1 VRGAAFA
8 FAAALVPGAPAFA
21 DNAAE
26 VMELGRVE
34 VVGTTPLPGVG
45 TPLADVPANVQSFG
59 ADALARRRPSSIA
72 SFLDRNAAGFSIGDA
87 QGNPFQPDVS
97 FRGFS
102 GSPLLGVPQGIAVF
116 QDGVRV
122 NEPFGDIVNWDLI
135 PPSAIGSVQLLPG
148 ATAAFGRNALAGA
161 LAVYTKSGS
170 SFPGGA
176 IEAEGGSFGRRSLM
190 VEHGLASGPWDLFA
204 TADAIDDHGWAEH
217 NPSRVRRFFGKLGHQ
232 TGESDLD
239 IALTLADDTL
249 QGTQTLPLPF
259 LDDIRQAYT
268 WPDRNENRLRFLT
281 AKGSVFV
288 GGSALLGANGYAR
301 RYRNDSLAS
310 NVNDD
315 AGDDGAPPAF
325 NDRSTV
331 DQSSAGAGVQLTFE
345 PHGTRRPLRFV
356 AGGNFD
362 RANVRFTRFEQPA
375 EFTQDRGTRATGD
388 FALAT
393 DAATR
398 DEERALFGHATL
410 GLGGRWI
417 LDLSARRQETRTR
430 IEDRSGADPR
440 LDGSHRF
447 ARTLPSAGLAWRPS
461 EATTVYGSYSE
472 GMRAPTAM
480 ELTCADPGAP
490 CKLPNEFLSDPP
502 LDPVLSRSAEAGA
515 RGRAGAWEWSAAA
528 YRTDLRNDIQFV
540 QSGTSTAG
548 FFMNVGRTRREGLE
562 LGARTKRGAI
572 AFDLRYGYVRAT
584 FLSGFQESSAGNS
597 TADADG
603 AISVH
608 AGNRIPAIPPHTLK
622 LRLEYASTERW
633 SVEASVR
640 AASAAYARGDENNR
654 DASGRV
660 PGYAVLDL
668 DARWIPVRDVELFAR
683 IDNVFDV
690 RYATFGILGTN
701 FFTGPGRSFAPENR
715 TAAQFRG
722 TGAPFGAWLGA
733 RYAWR

>member
-1 VRGAAFA
+1 VRSAAFV
-8 FAAALVPGAPAFA
+8 FAAALVLGPPAFA

-34 VVGTTPLPGVG
+34 VVGTTPLPGLG

-59 ADALARRRPSSIA
+59 ADAVARQRPSSIA
-72 SFLDRNAAGFSIGDA
+72 SFLDRNAASFSIGDA

-135 PPSAIGSVQLLPG
+135 PPSAIGSIQLLPG
-148 ATAAFGRNALAGA
+148 ASATFGRNALAGA

-176 IEAEGGSFGRRSLM
+176 VEAEGGSFGRRSLT
-190 VEHGLASGPWDLFA
+190 VEQGLASGPWDLFA
-204 TADAIDDHGWAEH
+204 TADAIDDRGWAEH
-217 NPSRVRRFFGKLGHQ
+217 NPSHVRRFFGKLGHQ
-232 TGESDLD
+232 NDASDLD
-239 IALTLADDTL
+239 IALTLADNML
-249 QGTQTLPLPF
+249 QGTQTLPLSF

-268 WPDRNENRLRFLT
+268 WPDRNENKLRFLT

-288 GGSALLGANGYAR
+288 GEGALLGANAYVR
-301 RYRNDSLAS
+301 RYRNDNLAS
-310 NVNDD
+310 NVNDA
-315 AGDDGAPPAF
+315 AGDEGAPPAF

-331 DQSSAGAGVQLTFE
+331 DQSGAGAGVQLTFE
-345 PHGTRRPLRFV
+345 PSGTRHRFV

-362 RANVRFTRFEQPA
+362 RAKVRFTRFEQPA
-375 EFTQDRGTRATGD
+375 ELTRDRGTRATGD
-388 FALAT
+388 FMLAT

-398 DEERALFGHATL
+398 DEERALFGHATAHL
-410 GLGGRWI
+410 GERWI

-430 IEDRSGADPR
+430 IEDRSGADPA

-447 ARTLPSAGLAWRPS
+447 ARTLPSAGLTWRPS
-461 EATTVYGSYSE
+461 ETTTVYGSYGE

-502 LDPVLSRSAEAGA
+502 LDPVLSRSGEVGA

-528 YRTDLRNDIQFV
+528 YRTDLGNDIQFV

-562 LGARTKRGAI
+562 LGARTKQGAI

-584 FLSGFQESSAGNS
+584 FLSGFEESSAANS
-597 TADADG
+597 TADANG
-603 AISVH
+603 AIAVH
-608 AGNRIPAIPPHTLK
+608 AGNRIPAIPPRTLK
-622 LRLEYASTERW
+622 LRLEYAPTERW
-633 SVEASVR
+633 SVEASLR
-640 AASAAYARGDENNR
+640 AASASYARGDENNR
-654 DASGRV
+654 DAGGRV

-668 DARWIPVRDVELFAR
+668 DARWIPVRDLELFAR

-690 RYATFGILGTN
+690 RYATFGILGMN
-701 FFTGPGRSFAPENR
+701 FFTGPARSFAPENGV
-715 TAAQFRG
+715 AGPFRG
-722 TGAPFGAWLGA
+722 MGAPFGAWAGA